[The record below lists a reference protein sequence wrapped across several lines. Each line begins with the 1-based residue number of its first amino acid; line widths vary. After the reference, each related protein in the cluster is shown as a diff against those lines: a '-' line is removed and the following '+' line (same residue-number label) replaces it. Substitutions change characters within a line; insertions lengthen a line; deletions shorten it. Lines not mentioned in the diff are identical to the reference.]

1 MNQVIQRIGRV
12 IRKYEGK
19 ELASIYVVYVSETKD
34 NNLVAL
40 INKGVD
46 VNEEEEK
53 GQEIGG
59 AYSSCRIMQ

>member
-1 MNQVIQRIGRV
+1 MIQRIGRV

-19 ELASIYVVYVSETKD
+19 ELASIYVVYISETKD

-46 VNEEEEK
+46 INQEEEK

-59 AYSSCRIMQ
+59 AYSSL

>member
-1 MNQVIQRIGRV
+1 MIQRIGRV

-46 VNEEEEK
+46 INQEEEK

-59 AYSSCRIMQ
+59 AYSFL

>member
-1 MNQVIQRIGRV
+1 MIQRIGRI

-46 VNEEEEK
+46 INQEEEK

-59 AYSSCRIMQ
+59 AYSSL

>member
-12 IRKYEGK
+12 IRIYEGK

-34 NNLVAL
+34 KHLVAL

-46 VNEEEEK
+46 INQEEEK

-59 AYSSCRIMQ
+59 VYSSL

>member
-1 MNQVIQRIGRV
+1 VIQRIGRV

-46 VNEEEEK
+46 INQEEEK

-59 AYSSCRIMQ
+59 AYSSL

>member
-1 MNQVIQRIGRV
+1 MIQRIGRV
-12 IRKYEGK
+12 IRKFEGK

-46 VNEEEEK
+46 INQEEEK

-59 AYSSCRIMQ
+59 AYSSL

>member
-12 IRKYEGK
+12 LGKYEGK

-46 VNEEEEK
+46 INQEEEK

-59 AYSSCRIMQ
+59 AYSSL

>member
-1 MNQVIQRIGRV
+1 MIQRIGRV

-46 VNEEEEK
+46 INQEEEK

-59 AYSSCRIMQ
+59 AYSSL

>member
-46 VNEEEEK
+46 VNQEEEK

-59 AYSSCRIMQ
+59 AYSSL